1 MDNSKR
7 KQLLYLGAFA
17 ALLPVLI
24 FRDFTP
30 SNELRYLSIADEA
43 LSNNTFFAFT
53 NHGLPYA
60 DKPPLYLWAIM
71 LCRWITGGHRM
82 WLLALFSILPAF
94 GIVHIMDRWTAQ
106 EMDEKNRSLARL
118 MLLTCGLFVGVAVTL
133 RMDMLMCFFI
143 VLALRSFWRMFKN
156 EGNYWREAWL
166 FPIYLFLATFTKGPL
181 GLFIPFCSTIVFL
194 AVSRHIREFFR
205 YWGWRT
211 WGVLIFLCTFWFLA
225 VYIEGGNEYLHNLL
239 FKQTVGRAVNSFHHA
254 EPFYYYAVSIWYI
267 LAPWALLAI
276 GTVAAAL
283 RPKFMRSEL
292 QVYFLS
298 VIITVFVLLSA
309 ISSKLQ
315 IYILPAIPFFI
326 YVAALLLPRFREN
339 VWVRLSIAVPAAIF
353 SLAVPA
359 LLIVVKKIPEEMP
372 YLNNV
377 FFYAAAA
384 ILTLSGAYSLY
395 HLYGKKCTAGVTGA
409 ILTIAIGMFF
419 AIFAGGFA
427 IPEMNQYTGYG
438 ALCEKAMEISEAQG
452 ITDIRT
458 WHISRPENMDVYLH
472 RRVAIIDNDD
482 VPEADERPYLLLTN
496 KKYLENF
503 PEYEARVTGLYAVVV
518 CR

>member
-7 KQLLYLGAFA
+7 KHLLYLGAFA

-82 WLLALFSILPAF
+82 WLLSLFSILPAF

-106 EMDEKNRSLARL
+106 EIDEKNRSLARL

-156 EGNYWREAWL
+156 EGNYRREARL

-194 AVSRHIREFFR
+194 AVSKHIREFFR

-211 WGVLIFLCTFWFLA
+211 WGCLYFYVLSGSW
-225 VYIEGGNEYLHNLL
+225 
-239 FKQTVGRAVNSFHHA
+239 
-254 EPFYYYAVSIWYI
+254 PYI
-267 LAPWALLAI
+267 LR
-276 GTVAAAL
+276 AA
-283 RPKFMRSEL
+283 MSICTIC
-292 QVYFLS
+292 FL
-298 VIITVFVLLSA
+298 
-309 ISSKLQ
+309 
-315 IYILPAIPFFI
+315 
-326 YVAALLLPRFREN
+326 N
-339 VWVRLSIAVPAAIF
+339 RLSDV
-353 SLAVPA
+353 
-359 LLIVVKKIPEEMP
+359 
-372 YLNNV
+372 
-377 FFYAAAA
+377 
-384 ILTLSGAYSLY
+384 LSNRS
-395 HLYGKKCTAGVTGA
+395 T
-409 ILTIAIGMFF
+409 M
-419 AIFAGGFA
+419 
-427 IPEMNQYTGYG
+427 Q
-438 ALCEKAMEISEAQG
+438 
-452 ITDIRT
+452 
-458 WHISRPENMDVYLH
+458 SRS
-472 RRVAIIDNDD
+472 IIMQ
-482 VPEADERPYLLLTN
+482 
-496 KKYLENF
+496 
-503 PEYEARVTGLYAVVV
+503 
-518 CR
+518 